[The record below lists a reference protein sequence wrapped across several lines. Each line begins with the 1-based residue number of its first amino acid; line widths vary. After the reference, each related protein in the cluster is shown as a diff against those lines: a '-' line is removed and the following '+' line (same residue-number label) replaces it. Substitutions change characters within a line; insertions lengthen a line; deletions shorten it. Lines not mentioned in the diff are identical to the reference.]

1 MNIHDLLKQLGFAE
15 YEAKA
20 YTGLVQSGECN
31 GYEVAKAAGIPRANV
46 YGVLEKLVERGAA
59 QRLETG
65 KGVRYVATPPRRLL
79 ANLERG
85 QRQTLDAA
93 REALAALERDEAS
106 MAVFSLRAYDEL
118 LARAVADIEATQD
131 TLLIAIQPG
140 EARQL
145 AEPLRRARER
155 GVDITTLCLEACE
168 HECGGCQGH
177 IHRLQM
183 APEHGARWLLLVTDQ
198 SSALLGQISGAS
210 SQGLVTAQPL
220 VIELTSAY
228 IRQSL
233 ALALLGNELA
243 GRFDGLL
250 SRQARELFDRLYPDE
265 DFLARIQNL
274 GEPASS

>member
-1 MNIHDLLKQLGFAE
+1 MDVYDLLRQLGFAE

-20 YTGLVQSGECN
+20 YIGLLRSGDCN
-31 GYEVAKAAGIPRANV
+31 GYEVAKTTGVPRANV
-46 YGVLEKLVERGAA
+46 YGVLERLVGRGAA

-65 KGVRYVATPPRRLL
+65 KGVRYVATSPQLLL
-79 ANLERG
+79 ASLEG
-85 QRQTLDAA
+85 KHRQTLEATRTALATLERAEDAA
-93 REALAALERDEAS
+93 V
-106 MAVFSLRAYDEL
+106 VFSLRGHDEL
-118 LARAVADIEATQD
+118 ILRAVAEIEATHD
-131 TLLIAIQPG
+131 TLLIALQPG

-155 GVDITTLCLEACE
+155 GVGITSLCLEACE
-168 HECGGCQGH
+168 QECGGCQGD

-183 APEHGARWLLLVTDQ
+183 APEQGVRWLLLVADRST
-198 SSALLGQISGAS
+198 ALLGQIDGAAG
-210 SQGLVTAQPL
+210 QGLVTAQPL

-250 SRQARELFDRLYPDE
+250 SQQARELFDRLYPGE
-265 DFLARIQNL
+265 DFLARIQDR
-274 GEPASS
+274 GVPASS